1 MQKKNY
7 IVNFGN
13 AVTAFPRVAA
23 KMIASGAASPAE
35 ARVLAAM
42 LMGNGS
48 SVGIPKL
55 CTQTGLDEND
65 VLEALAFWRG
75 AGVIS
80 SGNDNIEQS
89 EESKKQE
96 SAQPSDAV
104 ADEPEAPKKKVL
116 LSREMPK
123 YTGLEISAMLEKD
136 GGKLRKMID
145 MCQEL
150 IGHIFNPNE
159 VNTVLG
165 LCDWLGLEADYVI
178 TLVAY
183 YVEKKPGCNVRYIQ
197 SAATAL
203 VNDGVDTIES
213 LDAYIRNMEI
223 YDGVSGK
230 LRSLAGMGARTF
242 TKKENRMMN
251 RWVKDMRYGEDI
263 IELAYEVCCDNTS
276 EFSFDYMN
284 RVLENWYS
292 SGIKTVS
299 EAQAE
304 MKRYKEEKEKNTPQ
318 KGASS
323 GKLSFDPDKFMKLAI
338 KRSGDNMSGM
348 AKKK

>member
-13 AVTAFPRVAA
+13 AVTAFPKLAA
-23 KMIASGAASPAE
+23 KMIASGTASPTE

-42 LMGNGS
+42 LMGNGA
-48 SVGIPKL
+48 SVGMAKL

-80 SGNDNIEQS
+80 SGEDNSEQT
-89 EESKKQE
+89 EESKKQVE
-96 SAQPSDAV
+96 VQPSEAV
-104 ADEPEAPKKKVL
+104 AKEPEAPKKKVL

-123 YTGLEISAMLEKD
+123 YTGLDISAMLEKD
-136 GGKLRKMID
+136 GGKLREMID
-145 MCQEL
+145 VCQEL
-150 IGHIFNPNE
+150 MGHMFNTNE

-183 YVEKKPGCNVRYIQ
+183 YVGKKPGCNVRYIQ

-203 VNDGVDTIES
+203 VNDGIDTIES
-213 LDAYIRNMEI
+213 LDSYIRNMEI

-230 LRSLAGMGARTF
+230 LRSLGGIGARTF
-242 TKKENRMMN
+242 TKKENRMIN
-251 RWVKDMRYGEDI
+251 RWVKDMDYGEDV
-263 IELAYEVCCDNTS
+263 IELAYEVCCDNTA

-284 RVLENWYS
+284 KVLENWFS

-299 EAQAE
+299 EAEAE
-304 MKRYKEEKEKNTPQ
+304 MKRYKEEKEKSVPQ